1 MQLVFQGIIGIFLVD
16 KKGRTAR
23 SRHSP
28 LYFVPTTNIFI
39 INLLL
44 KRIVKIGDKGKRA

>member
-23 SRHSP
+23 SRHSSP
-28 LYFVPTTNIFI
+28 RFVPIREISLNP
-39 INLLL
+39 LL

>member
-1 MQLVFQGIIGIFLVD
+1 MQLPFQGMMEVFFVD

-23 SRHSP
+23 SRHSSP
-28 LYFVPTTNIFI
+28 HFVPETSVA
-39 INLLL
+39 NLLL

>member
-1 MQLVFQGIIGIFLVD
+1 MEVFFVD

-23 SRHSP
+23 SRHSSP
-28 LYFVPTTNIFI
+28 HFVPETSVA
-39 INLLL
+39 NLLL